1 METSHLDLTT
11 GIKVLEIKEK
21 EKVVDISE
29 ASVIVACGRP
39 FKSDED
45 FAMAQELADLLGG
58 VVAVSRPLVEAGL
71 KDAKFQIGLSGKTVA
86 PKLIIC
92 LGISGAVQFT
102 AGMNGS
108 ETIVAIN
115 QDPNASIFDVAHY
128 GIVDDVF
135 KVVPKL
141 IEQIKKERGE

>member
-1 METSHLDLTT
+1 
-11 GIKVLEIKEK
+11 
-21 EKVVDISE
+21 
-29 ASVIVACGRP
+29 
-39 FKSDED
+39 
-45 FAMAQELADLLGG
+45 MAENLADLLGG

-71 KDAKFQIGLSGKTVA
+71 KDAKYQIGLSGKTVA

-108 ETIVAIN
+108 ETIIAIN
-115 QDPNASIFDVAHY
+115 QDPNAAIFDIAHY

-135 KVVPKL
+135 KIVPEL
-141 IEQIKKERGE
+141 IAQIKAEKEVK